1 VPRTPGRT
9 LLTREQFRELTRPP
23 VGMPISHA
31 VRGFGSAIQLELGA
45 LTTYTRTYRK
55 RGEVIHHER
64 VGRPGMTRSRPRFL
78 ALAAAAVALGL
89 ATRAFRGVLPD
100 AIGAYA
106 GDVLWAAMVY
116 LLIAAAWSRAPIRRI
131 ATGAA
136 VFSIAIELS
145 QLYHAPWIDAVRQT
159 RTGGLV
165 LGFGFLWSDLACY
178 AAGIALAAALDRRLA
193 RASSS
198 TALHAVADR

>member
-1 VPRTPGRT
+1 MV
-9 LLTREQFRELTRPP
+9 
-23 VGMPISHA
+23 
-31 VRGFGSAIQLELGA
+31 
-45 LTTYTRTYRK
+45 
-55 RGEVIHHER
+55 
-64 VGRPGMTRSRPRFL
+64 RSRRLFL

-116 LLIAAAWSRAPIRRI
+116 LLIAAAWRRAPIRRV
-131 ATGAA
+131 AEGAA
-136 VFSIAIELS
+136 TFSLAIELS

-159 RTGGLV
+159 RLGGLV

-178 AAGIALAAALDRRLA
+178 AAGIALAALLDHAIMRRSSPRPALA
-193 RASSS
+193 
-198 TALHAVADR
+198 H